1 MKQPD
6 QLIRQ
11 LQQYSNRDDRGTLA
25 SLRRGMGMQP
35 GAVPE
40 TARIVEHMLDDDD
53 SDSTRDALYVVGP
66 LYAFHPL
73 LQAGD
78 RWNNLGAHF
87 RVLTADGEPSPSVE
101 RRFTMLLAS
110 EPDELPDA
118 LRQAISLLKS
128 QNVPVNWQQLFVDVQ
143 KWMDRSQNG
152 EAKRK
157 EVRLAW
163 SRSFWR
169 MSTTTDKAAP
179 SQPVHD
185 QPAS

>member
-40 TARIVEHMLDDDD
+40 TVRIVEHMLDDDD
-53 SDSTRDALYVVGP
+53 SDNTRDALYIVGP
-66 LYAFHPL
+66 LYAFHPESK
-73 LQAGD
+73 AGD

-87 RVLTADGEPSPSVE
+87 RALAKGGEPSPSVE

-143 KWMDRSQNG
+143 KWMDRSQYG

-163 SRSFWR
+163 SRSFW
-169 MSTTTDKAAP
+169 SLGTTTDKAAP

>member
-1 MKQPD
+1 MKRPD

-11 LQQYSNRDDRGTLA
+11 LQQYSDRDDRGTLA
-25 SLRRGMGMQP
+25 SLRRGMGMAP

-40 TARIVEHMLDDDD
+40 TVRIVEHMLDDDD
-53 SDSTRDALYVVGP
+53 TDSTRDALYVIGP

-87 RVLTADGEPSPSVE
+87 RALTAGGEPSPSVE

-128 QNVPVNWQQLFVDVQ
+128 QNVPVNWQQLFIDVQ
-143 KWMDRSQNG
+143 KWMDRSQYG

-169 MSTTTDKAAP
+169 LSTATDKTALL
-179 SQPVHD
+179 QPVHD